1 VEDTPQLAA
10 PLQCYAAPVLQPVLV
25 ASFLANFLANFL
37 ASDYL
42 LECVDGEFSEVRMYG
57 VLGSRQRKF
66 QR

>member
-25 ASFLANFLANFL
+25 ASFLANFLA
-37 ASDYL
+37 SDYL
-42 LECVDGEFSEVRMYG
+42 LECVDGEFCEVRMYG